1 MAAES
6 SKAAQTAPEG
16 QCHKSIFQAKRDDL
30 IEGNKKRGLAIVGR
44 NDVELRLDRCMYDM
58 ELQHHRRLLA
68 KEKLTPLIKQPKPQ
82 FVEYLKLLSSGEEFN
97 AEVERL
103 EDQAFK
109 PPVLTKILQL
119 FKEASTSDFE
129 GFPVHGQ
136 SAAKEGG
143 AGPKTGH
150 SSGDGVEEVW
160 TGLGNMAAD
169 AWERLQDAEKHV
181 AIRELLTVAGVE
193 LGDSAATG
201 EADRTWAALDRQNKV
216 NCILLSSGR
225 LPRPDKGKGRAASP
239 DSRSEGGVGA
249 PDPEEMVEQARRAL
263 ESLASQAPR
272 PGAGTTGSE
281 HLALV
286 SQYLDA
292 AEEQRL
298 SVSHHADSLVV
309 YAARRCRMSHLAL
322 LVEKGRDE
330 GRDEGIEVLR
340 TAEEAREALRDIA
353 QDLGERIID
362 ALGVYADGV
371 LSLRDAK

>member
-16 QCHKSIFQAKRDDL
+16 QCHKGIFQAKRDDL

-68 KEKLTPLIKQPKPQ
+68 REKLTPLIKQPKPQ

-119 FKEASTSDFE
+119 FKKASTPDFE

-150 SSGDGVEEVW
+150 SSGDG
-160 TGLGNMAAD
+160 
-169 AWERLQDAEKHV
+169 ERLQDAEKHV

-330 GRDEGIEVLR
+330 GRDEGIEALR
-340 TAEEAREALRDIA
+340 AAEEAREALRDIA

-371 LSLRDAK
+371 LSLRGAK